1 MINHKVM
8 GLFVFLA
15 LTTFSLFGCGDV
27 NEEGAASVYPH
38 PTGWVAASESTHPAA
53 FHKNQDICIECHGTD
68 LGDPAGGISKVS
80 CSSCHQWPYGHPAG
94 WSDPASHGSA
104 AKAAAPGLASCKN
117 CHASDFTG
125 GTSGQSCMT
134 CHSTAPHPPRPWFGN
149 PNTHSNTDTSNAAT
163 CATCH
168 AGRANLSPT
177 GAGRLP
183 ATAIIGTTG
192 CYNNTLCHGVMGH
205 SSDPQPWSAAANHGA
220 KAKLNPGSGNGF
232 STCQQ
237 CHGTAFNTDR
247 GGSNCFSCHTTAPHP
262 VAANWRE
269 IGTITHTTTGLN
281 NATVCTGCHTSA
293 TPNLAT
299 PYSAWFSNAPAGSF
313 KTGSPGCFTASLCHG
328 DVRKTSNCDACHS
341 IATTSPF
348 KSLSGATA
356 TSNAKVGVHVKHL
369 SAAAL
374 TSNIACSEC
383 HSVPTS
389 PAVSG
394 THRNDI
400 NNITF
405 GTLARTDSLTPP
417 SYTAATGVCAN
428 TYCHGATLSG
438 GTNKAPVWNQTN
450 YNTGCGTCHGFPPPA
465 PHSTNSDCNNCHSN
479 VNATNNGF
487 ITASQH
493 INGIVEVSAGASH
506 AFPYPGSA
514 HRTATPSTCQGCH
527 NITSTTGTYPVPRG
541 TAPNCAGCHISSLFA
556 GCSDCHGNASTGR
569 PDGTP
574 NAFPNRAR
582 LHSSPGDHAVACA
595 VCHAGGGSGV
605 STHGN
610 SNGVVKTATNV
621 IVRFSAT
628 GTVASDSNMI
638 ITRSG
643 TTVTCTNTCH
653 ITGGRSENHNDSW

>member
-1 MINHKVM
+1 MKTNLIFGVG
-8 GLFVFLA
+8 GLLL
-15 LTTFSLFGCGDV
+15 LTAISLSGCGEV
-27 NEEGAASVYPH
+27 NENSPASVYPH
-38 PTGWVAASESTHPAA
+38 PADWVIETIGGLHSSAYQTH
-53 FHKNQDICIECHGTD
+53 QDLCIEGHGSAQDPGSNGGISGVSCFTASRNGIACHPDGPSGHPDGWSAPTSHGRAAKAVAPGFESCGRCHGTD
-68 LGDPAGGISKVS
+68 FNGG
-80 CSSCHQWPYGHPAG
+80 
-94 WSDPASHGSA
+94 
-104 AKAAAPGLASCKN
+104 
-117 CHASDFTG
+117 
-125 GTSGQSCMT
+125 SGQSCLT
-134 CHSTAPHPPRPWFGN
+134 
-149 PNTHSNTDTSNAAT
+149 
-163 CATCH
+163 
-168 AGRANLSPT
+168 
-177 GAGRLP
+177 
-183 ATAIIGTTG
+183 
-192 CYNNTLCHGVMGH
+192 
-205 SSDPQPWSAAANHGA
+205 
-220 KAKLNPGSGNGF
+220 
-232 STCQQ
+232 
-237 CHGTAFNTDR
+237 
-247 GGSNCFSCHTTAPHP
+247 CHTTAPHP
-262 VAANWRE
+262 TAAAWRST
-269 IGTITHTTTGLN
+269 GTITHTTTGQN
-281 NATVCTGCHTSA
+281 NAPVCGICHTS
-293 TPNLAT
+293 TISNLSS
-299 PYSAWFSNAPAGSF
+299 PYSTWFTNSPAGSF
-313 KTGSPGCFTASLCHG
+313 KTGSPNCFTATLCHG

-341 IATTSPF
+341 IAMTAPF

-356 TSNAKVGVHVKHL
+356 TSDIKVGAHVKHL

-394 THRNDI
+394 THRNDT

-405 GTLARTDSLTPP
+405 GALAQTGSSVP
-417 SYTAATGVCAN
+417 SYTTNTGVCAN
-428 TYCHGATLSG
+428 TYCHGSTLSG
-438 GTNKAPVWNQTN
+438 GTNKAPVWNQPN
-450 YNTGCGTCHGFPPPA
+450 YNTGCGTCHGFPPLA
-465 PHSTNSDCNNCHSN
+465 PHSANSDCNNCHSN

-487 ITASQH
+487 ITGSQH
-493 INGIVEVSAGASH
+493 INGSVEVFAGASH